1 MSSAPPHLPRFL
13 ARALALFACVL
24 ATAAGAEPLVIP
36 GAGPP
41 EAGLRALGA
50 AFSKANPGTRVVVPP
65 STGIA
70 GGIRAVSK
78 EEAVIGRIA
87 RRLKD
92 DEIRSGL
99 KQVVIAADA
108 VVFAVGSQVGV
119 KTLTHAQV
127 LDVFSGRLDDWQA
140 LGAERGPIRV
150 LVREPTEIA
159 HQAIR
164 RHVAG
169 FESIAFTEYAKLV
182 NADFEMIESLDRFKT
197 AIGWLTASSLTLS
210 RTPVRAV
217 ALDGVAP
224 TPENVASG
232 RYPMAVEH
240 VLIFKEDRLTDL
252 ARRFIA
258 FATSEAGRE
267 VLRAHGVVPARGR

>member
-1 MSSAPPHLPRFL
+1 MASAPPLLPRLL
-13 ARALALFACVL
+13 ARALALFACAL
-24 ATAAGAEPLVIP
+24 ATAAGADTLVIP

-41 EAGLRALGA
+41 EAGLRALAA
-50 AFSKANPGTRVVVPP
+50 AFSKANPGTQVVVPP

-78 EEAVIGRIA
+78 GEAAMGRIA

-92 DEIRSGL
+92 DEARSGL
-99 KQVVIAADA
+99 KEVVIAADA

-119 KTLTHAQV
+119 TTLTHAQV
-127 LDVFSGRLDDWQA
+127 LDVFSGRVDDWRA

-169 FESIAFTEYAKLV
+169 FGSVAFTEQAKLV
-182 NADFEMIESLDRFKT
+182 NADFEMIELLDRFKT

-267 VLRAHGVVPARGR
+267 VLRAHGVIPSRGR